1 MDPQKMCEFLIKA
14 DKYFAGNKVD
24 IKEINKNKSI
34 KSYCHNSDCKTNE
47 DSINALAAYIIMIF
61 KRSIKT
67 NEYSHYDECLLMW
80 LSDKLYKMHLKS
92 IGQKDTAEYM
102 DGTTLNQAYDNYL
115 KNYKVGLGYWDLL
128 DMIMGLKEANLKY
141 MAEFYKLLNNICKII
156 TDYNDNGSES
166 KKLSK
171 YSENCLNQYRTLYI
185 NIYECKSYLHLL
197 NKLKGIYDDF
207 RNSAINKNNSNN
219 NLATNLQKLTKPD
232 GEEMNAVRSFISY
245 KFNKKICNSLH
256 KKATTSKPTNP
267 PGLPPEESHKSEKF
281 SQSEPNDSDI
291 GPEGSKSEIM
301 CTGGEKGNINGGGKE
316 SEAPSGEK
324 CSQVSIGDGEN
335 GESADPNI
343 GKGGPEGGSVSS
355 DNVEGGKD
363 RQPGKSSSGS
373 DGGQDDNGGSVSEQG
388 GSDRVSIEKETQ
400 STLGDPFNTGPLI
413 FSIALKGTGIL
424 NGAITSFEK
433 IKERITEGADT
444 IKNLYN
450 TSLTNLEGI
459 YNEYSSFLNEIINNI
474 STDPKQVDSP
484 ADSDD
489 SKSGSGGDEDNPS
502 SLQKDSP
509 QTSSGSQN
517 SDKSGQGLE
526 KPVEDPVIKAENS
539 EYGIKGNG
547 TIGIGDIY
555 IFKEYKKIGI
565 PIIVIIISI
574 TLAIMY
580 KFLVFDRRKKLKRK
594 KMKKVPNLFGV
605 NKTT

>member
-1 MDPQKMCEFLIKA
+1 
-14 DKYFAGNKVD
+14 
-24 IKEINKNKSI
+24 
-34 KSYCHNSDCKTNE
+34 
-47 DSINALAAYIIMIF
+47 MIF

-166 KKLSK
+166 TKLSK

-256 KKATTSKPTNP
+256 KKTTTQKPTNP
-267 PGLPPEESHKSEKF
+267 PGLSSSSKEVPPPQHLNQLKDSQEKRSPEESHKSEKI

-291 GPEGSKSEIM
+291 DQEGSKSEIM
-301 CTGGEKGNINGGGKE
+301 CTGVEKGNINGEGKE

-324 CSQVSIGDGEN
+324 CSQVSIGDGGN

-343 GKGGPEGGSVSS
+343 GKESLEGGS
-355 DNVEGGKD
+355 DD
-363 RQPGKSSSGS
+363 SSGGTEDIDKRGLNT
-373 DGGQDDNGGSVSEQG
+373 DGGQD
-388 GSDRVSIEKETQ
+388 GSDSVSIEKETQ

-413 FSIALKGTGIL
+413 LSVLFQGTGIL
-424 NGAITSFEK
+424 NDAITSFGT
-433 IKERITEGADT
+433 IKKRITECIDT
-444 IKNLYN
+444 IKKLHS
-450 TSLTNLEGI
+450 TSLTNLEDN
-459 YNEYSSFLNEIINNI
+459 YNKYSSL
-474 STDPKQVDSP
+474 
-484 ADSDD
+484 
-489 SKSGSGGDEDNPS
+489 
-502 SLQKDSP
+502 
-509 QTSSGSQN
+509 
-517 SDKSGQGLE
+517 
-526 KPVEDPVIKAENS
+526 
-539 EYGIKGNG
+539 
-547 TIGIGDIY
+547 
-555 IFKEYKKIGI
+555 
-565 PIIVIIISI
+565 
-574 TLAIMY
+574 
-580 KFLVFDRRKKLKRK
+580 
-594 KMKKVPNLFGV
+594 
-605 NKTT
+605 